1 MDKLELERV
10 RRDAF
15 RARFRQFD
23 DDTLI
28 SVPEAAI
35 VADTTAG
42 GLYKRYQ
49 RPDPLTGECD
59 APPTVPRRR
68 PRERIRIRVGDLR
81 AWIKGLTSTPAAAPL
96 IRTEQPNLDPIQNT
110 LSLPA
115 HKTRGRP
122 RRPPLI
128 GLVGR
133 SVSTSESGR

>member
-1 MDKLELERV
+1 MDKLEIERAH
-10 RRDAF
+10 RDAF

-49 RPDPLTGECD
+49 RPDPQTGECD

-81 AWIKGLTSTPAAAPL
+81 AWIKGLTSTPASALGVPTQQA
-96 IRTEQPNLDPIQNT
+96 NLDPIQNT

-115 HKTRGRP
+115 HKPRGRP
-122 RRPPLI
+122 RRPPV
-128 GLVGR
+128 GLGGR
-133 SVSTSESGR
+133 PLSTSGSGK